1 MLLVGDTTTA
11 KQAWR
16 DGKPEANKTLECS
29 INVRP
34 NRI

>member
-1 MLLVGDTTTA
+1 MLLMEDTIPA

-16 DGKPEANKTLECS
+16 DGKPDANKTLECS
-29 INVRP
+29 INVRL